1 MKQELENQLR
11 GDEGVRSCVYQD
23 SLGFWTLGVGRL
35 VDSRKTTQG
44 LRPVEISFLLQNDI
58 DDRIESLTRRL
69 PWFQDLD
76 DARRGVLVNMAF
88 QLGTE
93 GLLGFVNTLGMIE
106 RGEYPQAAD
115 AMMQSKWA
123 SQTPARAGR
132 LSQQMR
138 LGVWQYSEVS

>member
-138 LGVWQYSEVS
+138 SGVWQYSEIS

>member
-132 LSQQMR
+132 LSKQMR

>member
-76 DARRGVLVNMAF
+76 DARRGVLLNMAF
-88 QLGTE
+88 QLGTND
-93 GLLGFVNTLGMIE
+93 LLGFTNTLGMIE

-138 LGVWQYSEVS
+138 SGVWQYSEVS